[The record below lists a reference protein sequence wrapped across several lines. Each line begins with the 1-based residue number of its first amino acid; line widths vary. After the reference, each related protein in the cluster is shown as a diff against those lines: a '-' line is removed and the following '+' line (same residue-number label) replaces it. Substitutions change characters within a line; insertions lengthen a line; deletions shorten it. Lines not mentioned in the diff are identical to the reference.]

1 MAGIV
6 AAVGAGSLD
15 AGGSDAPP
23 RPAPGAGHPD
33 LAVEGTAA
41 PGAAATS
48 VPGGTGQAAD
58 GSVPLGG
65 ARATNEAFLPRDC
78 VVGDGGA
85 VFRLASLD
93 DFDGPE
99 VDTDT
104 WYLYDSEGNA
114 GYGLRRPSAIA
125 TRNGRLVITARMEGD
140 ALVSGGMA
148 HNLAQTYGR
157 WEFRVRTDPDP
168 SAATS
173 GVVLTWPASGNWP
186 VDGENDIYE
195 TETSPTRF
203 PFSTFIHYG
212 EDNDQEHLVHAADAT
227 QWHDMAMEWTPDA
240 IVIFR
245 DGQRVGSITNPDAI
259 PHVPHHLTVQ
269 LDAWSDRMGDPVTM
283 EVEWVRVYRYD
294 DGGGGGC

>member
-1 MAGIV
+1 VMAGIV
-6 AAVGAGSLD
+6 AAAVSLD
-15 AGGSDAPP
+15 GGGDPA

-33 LAVEGTAA
+33 LPAEAA
-41 PGAAATS
+41 PSAGATS
-48 VPGGTGQAAD
+48 PSPSAGGAD
-58 GSVPLGG
+58 RPAGDSVPLGG
-65 ARATNEAFLPRDC
+65 VRATSPAFLPREC
-78 VVGDGGA
+78 VEGDDGDA
-85 VFRLASLD
+85 VFRLAALD
-93 DFDGPE
+93 DFDGDG

-114 GYGLRRPSAIA
+114 GFGLRRPSAIT

-140 ALVSGGMA
+140 SLVSGGMA

-195 TETSPTRF
+195 TWTTPTRF
-203 PFSTFIHYG
+203 PFSSFIHYG
-212 EDNDQEHLVHAADAT
+212 ADNNQEHLTHAADGT
-227 QWHDMAMEWTPDA
+227 RWHEMAMEWTPEA
-240 IVIFR
+240 IVIFL
-245 DGQRVGSITNPDAI
+245 DGQRAGRITNPDAI

-269 LDAWSDRMGDPVTM
+269 LDAWADQMGDPVSM
-283 EVEWVRVYRYD
+283 EVDWVRVYRYE
-294 DGGGGGC
+294 GGGGGC

>member
-1 MAGIV
+1 MGGIAAAAAAG
-6 AAVGAGSLD
+6 ALNGGA
-15 AGGSDAPP
+15 DAPVGP
-23 RPAPGAGHPD
+23 TPAAGHPD
-33 LAVEGTAA
+33 LPAESPATTV
-41 PGAAATS
+41 ATS
-48 VPGGTGQAAD
+48 PASTTVGAGRPTD
-58 GSVPLGG
+58 GSLPLGG
-65 ARATNEAFLPRDC
+65 ARATNRGFLPRDC
-78 VVGDGGA
+78 VDGDGGA

-93 DFDGPE
+93 DFDGAA
-99 VDTDT
+99 VDTAA

-114 GYGLRRPSAIA
+114 GYGLRRPSAIT
-125 TRNGRLVITARMEGD
+125 TRNGSLVITARMEGD

-186 VDGENDIYE
+186 IDGENDIYE

-203 PFSTFIHYG
+203 PFSTFIHFG
-212 EDNDQEHLVHAADAT
+212 ADNDQEHLVHAADAT
-227 QWHDMAMEWTPDA
+227 QWHEMAMEWTPDA

-245 DGQRVGSITNPDAI
+245 DGQRAGRITNPDAI

-269 LDAWSDRMGDPVTM
+269 LDAWADRMGDPVSM
-283 EVEWVRVYRYD
+283 EVDWVRVYRYD
-294 DGGGGGC
+294 GGGGGC

>member
-1 MAGIV
+1 MGGIAAAAAAG
-6 AAVGAGSLD
+6 ALNGGAD
-15 AGGSDAPP
+15 DPAGLT
-23 RPAPGAGHPD
+23 PGAGHPD
-33 LAVEGTAA
+33 LPAES
-41 PGAAATS
+41 PAATVATS
-48 VPGGTGQAAD
+48 PGSATGGTGRPAD
-58 GSVPLGG
+58 GSLPLGG
-65 ARATNEAFLPRDC
+65 ARATNPGFLPRDC
-78 VVGDGGA
+78 VAGDGGA

-93 DFDGPE
+93 DFDGAA
-99 VDTDT
+99 VDTDA

-114 GYGLRRPSAIA
+114 GYGLRRPSAI
-125 TRNGRLVITARMEGD
+125 TVGNGSLVITARMEGD

-186 VDGENDIYE
+186 IDGENDIYE

-203 PFSTFIHYG
+203 PFSTFIHFG
-212 EDNDQEHLVHAADAT
+212 ADNDQEHLVHAADAT
-227 QWHDMAMEWTPDA
+227 QWHEMAMEWTPDA

-245 DGQRVGSITNPDAI
+245 DGQRAGRITNPEAI

-269 LDAWSDRMGDPVTM
+269 LDAWADRMGDPVSM
-283 EVEWVRVYRYD
+283 EVDWVRVYRYD
-294 DGGGGGC
+294 GGGGGC